1 MLIPY
6 LMKVSLVLAVLT
18 LAYRWLI
25 QFETFS
31 KLNRVLLWLNAVA
44 AWTLPLISL
53 PSWGPVQVQN
63 EFHHSIPRVV
73 GKLPAL
79 TQPIAAIQSEPFPS
93 PGIAATTMT
102 AADWITAI
110 YFTGMI
116 ILAAYFL
123 FQIGRL
129 FLTVVKGNAERHAD
143 GTSIVHVSG
152 SAPYSF
158 FKWIVLDPSMH
169 SGLALRN
176 IIAHEAEHARQWHSA
191 DLLLAEIQRICLWFN
206 PFAWIH
212 QKLVQENLE
221 YLADRAVLD
230 NGFEKKQYQYNLL
243 NTVMQARELPLTN
256 SFAQSLLKKRI
267 KMMNRK
273 PSHYLVWVKYV
284 AVIALVYISSAFV
297 APYREQ
303 IVELA
308 PEVIRPLVKPLVGE
322 VIASAGPE
330 RDSAASVSTK
340 KDPTENPE
348 DKEEV
353 SAISQK
359 ENVME
364 PVSDTVQSPQVPKVK
379 GVLLRNDTLYWAITP
394 LMTWDDINALRKFV
408 HEFGAELAVNKIQFD
423 PFQEFITSISVLT
436 QSSKRGSSG
445 SGSREGDGE
454 FSPIEGYSGYIRKD
468 GIGMGQRPPAPLQM
482 EMEKDYQAALAI
494 KKGKEVDFFEKK
506 LFSSIGPNS
515 GGSIDEGFFDGNGNK
530 GLLEREGFGKS
541 AQNTL
546 LFTEKNANA
555 EFYINTKRS
564 TREEAS
570 KLTIDKVKKISYR
583 EDNQHKTYFIIY
595 TK

>member
-63 EFHHSIPRVV
+63 EFHHSIPKVV
-73 GKLPAL
+73 DKLPAL
-79 TQPIAAIQSEPFPS
+79 TQPIAAIQPEPFPS
-93 PGIAATTMT
+93 PGIAATAMT
-102 AADWITAI
+102 VADWITAI

-273 PSHYLVWVKYV
+273 PSHYLVWVKYA

-322 VIASAGPE
+322 VIASAKRDLIEDLDDKYKVPAVTPE
-330 RDSAASVSTK
+330 ETISSKAMDTFQLVQDST
-340 KDPTENPE
+340 
-348 DKEEV
+348 
-353 SAISQK
+353 
-359 ENVME
+359 
-364 PVSDTVQSPQVPKVK
+364 PKVK
-379 GVLLRNDTLYWAITP
+379 GILVRSDTLYWAITP
-394 LMTWDDINALRKFV
+394 MTTWDQLNDIKLELKKF
-408 HEFGAELAVNKIQFD
+408 GYDMIVNKLQYD
-423 PFQEFITSISVLT
+423 PLQNFITSISVHV
-436 QSSKRGSSG
+436 KDKSG
-445 SGSREGDGE
+445 AGTGSRGDGDTT
-454 FSPIEGYSGYIRKD
+454 PMEGYSGYVAKE
-468 GIGMGQRPPAPLQM
+468 GLGMGQLPPAPLKL
-482 EMEKDYQAALAI
+482 EMQADYQTALAI
-494 KKGKEVDFFEKK
+494 KKEKEVDFFEIK
-506 LFSSIGPNS
+506 LISTIGPNS
-515 GGSIDEGFFDGNGNK
+515 GGSVSQKSLDSDNNQK
-530 GLLEREGFGKS
+530 LLEREGFGKS
-541 AQNTL
+541 EQNTL
-546 LFTEKNANA
+546 QFTDKHANS
-555 EFYINTKRS
+555 EFYINTNRS

>member
-6 LMKVSLVLAVLT
+6 LMKVSLVLAALT
-18 LAYRWLI
+18 MAYRWLI

-44 AWTLPLISL
+44 AWTLPLIAL
-53 PSWGPVQVQN
+53 PSWGPIEVQN
-63 EFHHSIPRVV
+63 EFHHSIPKVV
-73 GKLPAL
+73 NKLPAL

-93 PGIAATTMT
+93 PGIAATAMT

-273 PSHYLVWVKYV
+273 PSHYLVWVKYA

-330 RDSAASVSTK
+330 RDSAANKMES
-340 KDPTENPE
+340 E
-348 DKEEV
+348 DTPPVPLHAQLVDEV
-353 SAISQK
+353 
-359 ENVME
+359 
-364 PVSDTVQSPQVPKVK
+364 PDTVESTPRSKVK
-379 GVLLRNDTLYWAITP
+379 GVLIVNQTLYWAITP
-394 LMTWDDINALRKFV
+394 MTTWEDINGIRAEVQKF
-408 HEFGAELAVNKIQFD
+408 GQELQINQLQFD
-423 PFQEFITSISVLT
+423 PLQKYITAVSVRVNT
-436 QSSKRGSSG
+436 KSG
-445 SGSREGDGE
+445 FGTGEEHGEGE
-454 FSPIEGYSGYIRKD
+454 FAPMKGYSGYIS
-468 GIGMGQRPPAPLQM
+468 GQGHGMGQLPPAPLSK
-482 EMEKDYQAALAI
+482 EMEEDFQQALSIAKKNEVAYFEYKLGQSLGSHSAHTFTRQLLA
-494 KKGKEVDFFEKK
+494 GP
-506 LFSSIGPNS
+506 SSESFYDKN
-515 GGSIDEGFFDGNGNK
+515 
-530 GLLEREGFGKS
+530 GFGKS

-546 LFTEKNANA
+546 RVSEYHKNATLYLNTSPSTFTELN
-555 EFYINTKRS
+555 EIPF
-564 TREEAS
+564 S
-570 KLTIDKVKKISYR
+570 KVERVTLL
-583 EDNQHKTYFIIY
+583 EDNARRKYIVVY
-595 TK
+595 TE